1 MEYKIEELLEFVK
14 SNINLFDEKYEMFLT
29 KPEDLIG
36 KKVISIWSGFSTSG
50 GGQVMV
56 VESIY
61 HFKEHLNLR
70 LMPCEESSL
79 PSMHR
84 ESHNGWSCRYE
95 ERCSAFIFYTP
106 ETRKIIDKL

>member
-1 MEYKIEELLEFVK
+1 MEYKIEELLEFAK
-14 SNINLFDEKYEMFLT
+14 SNIKLFDEKYEMFLA

-36 KKVISIWSGFSTSG
+36 KKVISIRSGFTGG

-56 VESIY
+56 VEKLH
-61 HFKEHLNLR
+61 HFKEYLNII

-95 ERCSAFIFYTP
+95 ERCNSFIFYTP
-106 ETRKIIDKL
+106 ERRKIIDRL